1 MTFFNIFITI
11 CVNCCMENSESK
23 EEIFNQAKS
32 QHALLDR
39 RLQMLLKKPYL
50 TEKEELE
57 VKILK
62 KKKLYYKDVM
72 DNAGEL
78 HNIKEKV

>member
-1 MTFFNIFITI
+1 
-11 CVNCCMENSESK
+11 MENSESK
-23 EEIFNQAKS
+23 EEIYNQAKN
-32 QHALLDR
+32 QHELLDR
-39 RLQMLLKKPYL
+39 RLQMLLKKSYL
-50 TEKEELE
+50 TEREELE
-57 VKILK
+57 IRVLK